1 MVRFKRKY
9 DAKWSGRLG
18 AGTASHCSD
27 KWNWQRLGY
36 CDTKQRVLIMK
47 SAYLMLKLYSPHGA
61 CQRPFI
67 ITSEGPGYNIKHSYE
82 FITPRP
88 RCSTATRHLK
98 CLSHAGLRTQN
109 KMHICLY
116 NWRNFLYSILPNNA
130 FIIIWIARAPRNWL
144 VFCKCKNIEANVTD
158 ECMIIPYCCLIVWWA
173 LVADDAW
180 SGGAK
185 WPHGDVLLPP
195 HPHWYLS
202 GGH

>member
-88 RCSTATRHLK
+88 LQHRYTPPQVSVSRWAANSKQNASAANRLIVEVVQSRRRPLLGPSPGWK
-98 CLSHAGLRTQN
+98 RLLALSHLR
-109 KMHICLY
+109 HY
-116 NWRNFLYSILPNNA
+116 
-130 FIIIWIARAPRNWL
+130 
-144 VFCKCKNIEANVTD
+144 
-158 ECMIIPYCCLIVWWA
+158 
-173 LVADDAW
+173 
-180 SGGAK
+180 
-185 WPHGDVLLPP
+185 
-195 HPHWYLS
+195 
-202 GGH
+202 